1 MIEWLREKKTNIR
14 KCPEKQ
20 NRMEKSR
27 TITFPFTVG
36 TNKIHESIYL
46 DLVIHLEDRIKSF
59 NGLSPHHKGKK
70 SGKD

>member
-1 MIEWLREKKTNIR
+1 VIEWLREKKNNIR

-36 TNKIHESIYL
+36 TNKQ
-46 DLVIHLEDRIKSF
+46 
-59 NGLSPHHKGKK
+59 NP
-70 SGKD
+70 